1 MDFNKLYT
9 ILIFILSINLSAQDT
24 PGNLQFNSI
33 KTLFLENVESSDVS
47 GNGRIFIMGNITVPS
62 GKVWK
67 ITNSSLTDSLGFE
80 KGYFYFP
87 VPKPFELGLLF
98 GTGAERFL
106 DYYYDKDPD
115 AINDFLN
122 TFIKGVASSALP
134 IPDVGK
140 PFFEAWSNK
149 SLFTGQPIIPNSIK
163 NLPTEYQVTNYT
175 SETSKLIGS
184 LIRKITGDDFSS
196 VSSPVQIDNAIRSI
210 TGPIGRAFTQGI
222 DKILLESGTIE
233 DPILP
238 EKRLTEQ
245 FFFKVFAARDPD
257 RNAEPIQD
265 FYDEFNK
272 IRKRQAAVKKFQDAG
287 QLDLARQEELKLP
300 PNYIDLEIAY
310 NAIRLKEESIRK
322 IFNTKDGYSPEEK
335 AFYIRKL
342 TDQMIDEAI
351 SGLKRFEEI
360 R

>member
-1 MDFNKLYT
+1 M
-9 ILIFILSINLSAQDT
+9 
-24 PGNLQFNSI
+24 
-33 KTLFLENVESSDVS
+33 
-47 GNGRIFIMGNITVPS
+47 
-62 GKVWK
+62 
-67 ITNSSLTDSLGFE
+67 
-80 KGYFYFP
+80 
-87 VPKPFELGLLF
+87 
-98 GTGAERFL
+98 
-106 DYYYDKDPD
+106 
-115 AINDFLN
+115 
-122 TFIKGVASSALP
+122 
-134 IPDVGK
+134 
-140 PFFEAWSNK
+140 
-149 SLFTGQPIIPNSIK
+149 
-163 NLPTEYQVTNYT
+163 
-175 SETSKLIGS
+175 
-184 LIRKITGDDFSS
+184 
-196 VSSPVQIDNAIRSI
+196 
-210 TGPIGRAFTQGI
+210 
-222 DKILLESGTIE
+222 
-233 DPILP
+233 P

-265 FYDEFNK
+265 FYNEFNK

-351 SGLKRFEEI
+351 YGLKRFKEI